1 MSAADVFE
9 ATRFMLPVI
18 ATACF
23 RTAFR
28 RCGQSNHPHDNSAES
43 SRPPGRTRMSSP
55 QKRGSS
61 GVEHGERHWIPAFAG
76 MTSREIGGSAAV
88 VAEQLG
94 LSTPSCWISPR
105 GARTAG
111 PEITTTGWLVRP
123 PPKRPVD
130 PTNRVVTV
138 CRHAM
143 TACARRII
151 HCTAA
156 SGPPLKAS
164 PSPGGSLRARDRH
177 LTVAHQNRR
186 DRTTSPSAGQA
197 TKAAA
202 HVLRSR
208 QRSTEAFMDPRVAL
222 RRL

>member
-1 MSAADVFE
+1 VDKVITHTTTQPNQAD
-9 ATRFMLPVI
+9 LP
-18 ATACF
+18 AEPGC
-23 RTAFR
+23 
-28 RCGQSNHPHDNSAES
+28 HPHRSGDQAAS
-43 SRPPGRTRMSSP
+43 STEKDTGSP
-55 QKRGSS
+55 L
-61 GVEHGERHWIPAFAG
+61 FAG

-143 TACARRII
+143 TACARRMI

-164 PSPGGSLRARDRH
+164 PSPGGSRRARDRH